1 MLINNQNF
9 NEIENFYSLHYET
22 ILFNKK
28 WNIIYLLNSVLSN
41 DFLKNNNDYELIF
54 SKTKYTEK
62 RNNIKNILKE
72 NIDNSGNL
80 GKVKDYVYEILKK
93 NSSVFMEVLEE
104 RIRFFSQSSNL
115 TEFDY
120 KTNCNQKNVKVYS
133 EMIEELNTFISKH
146 NYIKNILTKIIN
158 EFPSDLIEDKR
169 KFNLQLASLITV
181 SKDIRKKAE
190 KKYELIL
197 DTFNSLL
204 LNTLNK
210 EELHYKEE
218 IKIVL
223 LSVIEKEVEDKI
235 RLLNSREEIPSIPSI
250 KIKSTIFKNNN
261 YINTL
266 VKKVIEIIKD
276 ENKNELIEYSQE
288 KTSKIYLTTIYKKI
302 KYNDLYSVKTER
314 KQRSTKEEMIFK
326 KGSVEEKENL
336 ILSIINDLSKKF
348 KSNKYLIGKYNNK
361 KIYCRYDEDINE
373 NTVNFFYLDN
383 NKNEILFDEETNRN
397 ILNDIIKHCSIVD
410 NVYHKY
416 EFMNEENVKA
426 ILPTKKENI
435 PPIAKYIEIENED
448 EISSK
453 LPSNT
458 TKQIKNTNIKNTV
471 NFNF

>member
-28 WNIIYLLNSVLSN
+28 WNVIYLLSNVLST

-93 NSSVFMEVLEE
+93 NSTDFMEVLEE

-120 KTNCNQKNVKVYS
+120 KTNCNQKNVKIYN
-133 EMIEELNTFISKH
+133 EMIEELNSFISKH

-169 KFNLQLASLITV
+169 KFNIQLSSLITV
-181 SKDIRKKAE
+181 SKDMRKKAE

-204 LNTLNK
+204 LNILNK
-210 EELHYKEE
+210 EELHYREE
-218 IKIVL
+218 IRIVL
-223 LSVIEKEVEDKI
+223 SSVVEKEVEDKI

-266 VKKVIEIIKD
+266 IKRVIELI
-276 ENKNELIEYSQE
+276 KNENIEIEKTQE

-326 KGSVEEKENL
+326 KGSYEEKENL

-361 KIYCRYDEDINE
+361 KIYCRYDEDSDE

-383 NKNEILFDEETNRN
+383 NKNEILFDKETNKN
-397 ILNDIIKHCSIVD
+397 ILKDIVKHCSIAD
-410 NVYHKY
+410 NSYIKY
-416 EFMNEENVKA
+416 EFMNEESVKS

-435 PPIAKYIEIENED
+435 PSIAKYIEIENEN

-453 LPSNT
+453 LPINT
-458 TKQIKNTNIKNTV
+458 TEQIKNINIKNTV

>member
-9 NEIENFYSLHYET
+9 NEVENFYSLHYET

-28 WNIIYLLNSVLSN
+28 WNVIYLLSNVLST

-93 NSSVFMEVLEE
+93 NSTDFMEVLEE

-120 KTNCNQKNVKVYS
+120 KTNCNQKNVKIYN
-133 EMIEELNTFISKH
+133 EMIEELNSFISKH

-169 KFNLQLASLITV
+169 KFNIQLSSLITV
-181 SKDIRKKAE
+181 SKDMRKKAE

-204 LNTLNK
+204 LNILNK
-210 EELHYKEE
+210 EELHYREE
-218 IKIVL
+218 IRIVL
-223 LSVIEKEVEDKI
+223 SSVVEKEVEDKI

-266 VKKVIEIIKD
+266 IKRVIELI
-276 ENKNELIEYSQE
+276 KNENIEIEKTQE

-326 KGSVEEKENL
+326 KGSYEEKENL

-361 KIYCRYDEDINE
+361 KIYCRYDEDSDE

-383 NKNEILFDEETNRN
+383 NKNEILFDKETNKN
-397 ILNDIIKHCSIVD
+397 ILKDIVKHCSIAD
-410 NVYHKY
+410 NSYIKY
-416 EFMNEENVKA
+416 EFMNEESVKS

-435 PPIAKYIEIENED
+435 PSIAKYIEIENEN

-453 LPSNT
+453 LPINT
-458 TKQIKNTNIKNTV
+458 TEQIKNINIKNTV